1 MKTKFI
7 GLEGFNEIES
17 LSTKKKRTVKRAVQ
31 LTTAQKTVRFAKR
44 ASSFVAKEVGSNVT
58 KLASIISD
66 KTAST
71 VANRKSV
78 TKTVKA
84 KKSASLIE
92 KCYLENRKGLSTE
105 YSSSVKDAITS
116 ISFATG
122 KKYAHSAPQTGSRA
136 HTIIKKKAILAVGA
150 ALSVIMLSCVTVA
163 SALDAPTTNTGAT
176 VVTTSKEVYSTT
188 PTESNNNSYIC
199 TSTADEAVSPIG
211 TDAYKTITKALI
223 NDNIH
228 NGSVGLF
235 IDGKLIGATN
245 DADALNAALEQV
257 LVDYR
262 ADYDEETTT
271 EFANDVSVRNG
282 NFSEEYI
289 MPVSEIMSD
298 AEGKFSISLSTDIVY
313 TREVAYE
320 TETEYDESKGTSY
333 EEVKTEGKKGEE
345 LVIIRTTFTDGV
357 QTDAVETGT
366 KVISEAIN
374 EVIVKGSKE
383 ESSKTSYSSTGS
395 FIWPVPYTHNITSYY
410 EWRWGRMHWGIDIA
424 SSGVY
429 GQDIVASDGGTVT
442 FAGDDGGGYG
452 YYVIIDH
459 GNGYSTC
466 YAHCS
471 SLAVSAGQYVSQGET
486 IGYIGSTG
494 YSTGPHLH
502 FEVRYGSDKL
512 NPLDFVS

>member
-17 LSTKKKRTVKRAVQ
+17 LSTEKKRSVKKTAQ

-44 ASSFVAKEVGSNVT
+44 AGSLVAKEVVNNTV
-58 KLASIISD
+58 KLASFISE

-71 VANRKSV
+71 LANRKSAA
-78 TKTVKA
+78 KTVNA
-84 KKSASLIE
+84 KKPASLID
-92 KCYLENRKGLSTE
+92 KCYLENRKGLSSE

-116 ISFATG
+116 ISFTSN
-122 KKYAHSAPQTGSRA
+122 KKYAHSAPRTHA
-136 HTIIKKKAILAVGA
+136 IIKKKAILAVVA
-150 ALSVIMLSCVTVA
+150 ALTVIMLSCVTVA
-163 SALDAPTTNTGAT
+163 SALDVPEFNAGAT
-176 VVTTSKEVYSTT
+176 VVTTTEGDYSTT
-188 PTESNNNSYIC
+188 PTESNNSYLY
-199 TSTADEAVSPIG
+199 TSTSDEAVSQIG
-211 TDAYKTITKALI
+211 KDAYATITKALI

-228 NGSVGLF
+228 NGCSGLF
-235 IDGKLIGATN
+235 IDGELIGATDN
-245 DADALNAALEQV
+245 ADALNSALEQV

-262 ADYDEETTT
+262 ANYDEETTT
-271 EFANDVSVRNG
+271 EFANDVSVRQG

-289 MPVSEIMSD
+289 MPVSEIISN

-320 TETEYDESKGTSY
+320 TETEYDESRGSSY
-333 EEVKTEGKKGEE
+333 EEVKTEGKNGEE

-366 KVISEAIN
+366 KVIHKAVN
-374 EVIVKGSKE
+374 EVVVKGSKK
-383 ESSKTSYSSTGS
+383 ESSKNTSYGSSTGS
-395 FIWPVPYTHNITSYY
+395 FMWPVPYTHSISSYY

-424 SSGVY
+424 AGGIY

-486 IGYIGSTG
+486 IGYVGSTG

-502 FEVRYGSDKL
+502 FEVRKGSDKL